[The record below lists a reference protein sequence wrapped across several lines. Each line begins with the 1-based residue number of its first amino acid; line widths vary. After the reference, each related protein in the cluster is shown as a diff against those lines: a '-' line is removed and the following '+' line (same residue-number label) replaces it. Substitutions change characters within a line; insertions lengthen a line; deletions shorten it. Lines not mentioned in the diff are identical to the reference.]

1 MAVSPGSRA
10 RDDAARDGAASGRA
24 SARVF
29 LGLGSNLGDRRGLLR
44 QARERLAAV
53 PETSLVGSSGLY
65 QTAPVGGPEQDDYL
79 NQVVELQTALSPREL
94 LAAVGR
100 IEAGLGRERL
110 LRWGPRSID
119 IDILWYDGSSVAE
132 PDLEVPHPRMEDR
145 RFVLEPLAELA
156 PDLVLASGSTVS
168 QALGRVSGQMV
179 ARLADDRREQPGI
192 SSPPRS
198 RGLKMDHSA
207 MQAEIR
213 RLAGEKG
220 AVILAHNYQ
229 RPEVQDVADF
239 VGDSLGLSRQA
250 AATTAKMTVFCGV
263 HFMAE
268 TAAILAPDRPV
279 ILPDEEAGCPMADM
293 VDVEGLEE
301 LKAEHPGAVVV
312 SYVNTTAA
320 IKAISDICC
329 TSANAVNIIRSVPQD
344 KEIIFTPDRNLGTW
358 AAQKA
363 GRWVIVW
370 PGFCPTHGL
379 IDVDDVEAART
390 AHPHAKIVVHPECE
404 GDVVALA
411 DAVEST
417 SGMIRFC
424 REDSATEYI
433 IGTELGMLYRLEKDV
448 PGKKFYALTQL
459 TVCPNMKLITL
470 EKVLKAL
477 QTEGPVV
484 TVEEEIRVKA
494 LRAVQR
500 MMAVGA

>member
-1 MAVSPGSRA
+1 M
-10 RDDAARDGAASGRA
+10 
-24 SARVF
+24 
-29 LGLGSNLGDRRGLLR
+29 LR
-44 QARERLAAV
+44 QARQKLATL
-53 PETSLVGSSGLY
+53 PGTSLVRASSLY
-65 QTAPVGGPEQDDYL
+65 ATAPVGGPEQDDYL
-79 NQVVELQTALSPREL
+79 NQVVELRTELSPREL
-94 LAAVGR
+94 LTAIGR
-100 IEAGLGRERL
+100 IEAELGRERL
-110 LRWGPRSID
+110 VRWGPRSID
-119 IDILWYDGSSVAE
+119 VDILWYDGSSIAE
-132 PDLEVPHPRMEDR
+132 ADLEVPHPRMEQR

-156 PDLVLASGSTVS
+156 PDLVLPSGRTTRA
-168 QALGRVSGQMV
+168 ALESV
-179 ARLADDRREQPGI
+179 REQTVRRI
-192 SSPPRS
+192 ADS
-198 RGLKMDHSA
+198 RGEEPDKPSAPQSRGPSMDHSA

-213 RLAGEKG
+213 RLAQEKG

-250 AATTAKMTVFCGV
+250 AATTANMTVFCGV

-268 TAAILAPDRPV
+268 TAVILAPARPV

-301 LKAEHPGAVVV
+301 LKAEHPEAVVV
-312 SYVNTTAA
+312 SYVNTSAA
-320 IKAISDICC
+320 VKAISDICC
-329 TSANAVNIIRSVPQD
+329 TSANAVNIIRAVPKD
-344 KEIIFTPDRNLGTW
+344 KEIIFTPDRNLGSW

-379 IDVDDVEAART
+379 IGVDDVQQARA
-390 AHPHAKIVVHPECE
+390 AHPNAKVVVHPECE
-404 GDVVALA
+404 SDVVALA

-424 REDSATEYI
+424 REDDAKEYL
-433 IGTELGMLYRLEKDV
+433 IGTELGMIYRLEKDV
-448 PGKKFYALTQL
+448 QGKRFYPLTHL

-470 EKVLKAL
+470 DKVLKAL
-477 QTEGPVV
+477 RVEGPVV

-500 MMAVGA
+500 MVEVGA